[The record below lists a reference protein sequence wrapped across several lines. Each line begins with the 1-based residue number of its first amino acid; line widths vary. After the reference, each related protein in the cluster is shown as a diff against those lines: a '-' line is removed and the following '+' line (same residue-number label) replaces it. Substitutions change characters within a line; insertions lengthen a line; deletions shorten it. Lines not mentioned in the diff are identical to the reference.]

1 MFFCRLFLMEPN
13 QSLNQTAEDDMKKIK
28 EAIEVL
34 KMRGIQSLEGDLTGQ
49 LGEFMWRRI
58 EQVKKLMV
66 CKDEASAECR
76 RLMGEVT
83 MSVIMYDLIKKGLP
97 LLVDGVRSGAIKAE
111 DLPKILEG
119 INLMLEYMESLGR
132 FLLSLDEK
140 GIFKLME
147 LIATDKEFLN
157 KLNDFITKVATERA
171 KLEQLLN
178 EDREFVEKL
187 RSIAPNLPS
196 LIAT

>member
-1 MFFCRLFLMEPN
+1 MKPMQPT
-13 QSLNQTAEDDMKKIK
+13 NQTVDDEIKKIN
-28 EAIEVL
+28 ETIEVL
-34 KMRGIQSLEGDLTGQ
+34 KKRGVQSLEGDLTGQ
-49 LGEFMWRRI
+49 LEEFMRKRI
-58 EQVKKLMV
+58 EQVKKLME

-76 RLMGEVT
+76 RLIGEVT
-83 MSVIMYDLIKKGLP
+83 IGVIMYDLIKRGLP
-97 LLVDGVRSGAIKAE
+97 LLMDGVKSGVIKAE

-119 INLMLEYMESLGR
+119 INLMLEYTESLGR

-157 KLNDFITKVATERA
+157 KLNDFIAKVATERM

-178 EDREFVEKL
+178 EDREFAEKL

>member
-1 MFFCRLFLMEPN
+1 MEPA
-13 QSLNQTAEDDMKKIK
+13 QPTNQTAEDEIKKIN

-34 KMRGIQSLEGDLTGQ
+34 KMKGVQTLEGDLTGQ
-49 LGEFMWRRI
+49 LEEFMRRHI
-58 EQVKKLMV
+58 EQVKKLMR

-76 RLMGEVT
+76 KLMGEVT

-97 LLVDGVRSGAIKAE
+97 LLVDGVKSGVIKAE

-119 INLMLEYMESLGR
+119 VNLMLEYMESLGR

-157 KLNDFITKVATERA
+157 KLNDFIAKVATERA

-178 EDREFVEKL
+178 EDREFAEKL
-187 RSIAPNLPS
+187 RSIAPNLSS

>member
-1 MFFCRLFLMEPN
+1 MEPA
-13 QSLNQTAEDDMKKIK
+13 QPTNQTVDEDIKKIN
-28 EAIEVL
+28 ETIEVL
-34 KMRGIQSLEGDLTGQ
+34 KKRGVQSLEGNLTGQ
-49 LGEFMWRRI
+49 LEEFMRKHI
-58 EQVKKLMV
+58 EQVKKLME

-83 MSVIMYDLIKKGLP
+83 ISVIMYNLIKKGLP
-97 LLVDGVRSGAIKAE
+97 LLMDGVKSGVIKAE

-119 INLMLEYMESLGR
+119 INLMLEYMETLGR
-132 FLLSLDEK
+132 FLLSLDER

-157 KLNDFITKVATERA
+157 KLNDFLTKVATERA

-178 EDREFVEKL
+178 EDREFAERL
-187 RSIAPNLPS
+187 RDVIPNFGELMV
-196 LIAT
+196 L

>member
-1 MFFCRLFLMEPN
+1 MEPR
-13 QSLNQTAEDDMKKIK
+13 QPTNQTAEDDIKKIN

-34 KMRGIQSLEGDLTGQ
+34 KMKGIQSLEGDLTRQ
-49 LGEFMWRRI
+49 LEEFMRRHI
-58 EQVKKLMV
+58 EQVKKLMR
-66 CKDEASAECR
+66 CKDETSAECR

-83 MSVIMYDLIKKGLP
+83 MSVIMYDLIKRGMP
-97 LLVDGVRSGAIKAE
+97 LLIDGMKSGVVKAE

-119 INLMLEYMESLGR
+119 VSLMLEYMETLGR

-157 KLNDFITKVATERA
+157 KLNSFLAKVATEKM

-178 EDREFVEKL
+178 EDREFAEKL
-187 RSIAPNLPS
+187 RDVIPNLGELMVPQPGN
-196 LIAT
+196 

>member
-1 MFFCRLFLMEPN
+1 MEPK
-13 QSLNQTAEDDMKKIK
+13 QPTNQTADEDIKKIN

-34 KMRGIQSLEGDLTGQ
+34 KMKGVQTLEGDLTGQ
-49 LGEFMWRRI
+49 LEEFMRRHI
-58 EQVKKLMV
+58 EQVKKLME
-66 CKDEASAECR
+66 CKDEASTECR

-83 MSVIMYDLIKKGLP
+83 ISVTMYDLIKRGLP
-97 LLVDGVRSGAIKAE
+97 LLIDGVKSGVIKAE
-111 DLPKILEG
+111 KLPSILEG
-119 INLMLEYMESLGR
+119 ISLMLEYMETLGK

-157 KLNDFITKVATERA
+157 KFNDFLTKVATERA

-178 EDREFVEKL
+178 EDREFAEKL

>member
-1 MFFCRLFLMEPN
+1 MKPMQPT
-13 QSLNQTAEDDMKKIK
+13 NQTVDEDIKKIN
-28 EAIEVL
+28 ETIEVL
-34 KMRGIQSLEGDLTGQ
+34 KKRGVQSLEGDLTGQ
-49 LGEFMWRRI
+49 LEEFMKKRI
-58 EQVKKLMV
+58 EQVKKLME

-83 MSVIMYDLIKKGLP
+83 ISVIMYDLIKKGLP
-97 LLVDGVRSGAIKAE
+97 LLVDGVKSGVIKVE

-119 INLMLEYMESLGR
+119 VNLVLEYTESLGR

-157 KLNDFITKVATERA
+157 KLNDFIAKVATERA

-187 RSIAPNLPS
+187 RSITPNLPS

>member
-1 MFFCRLFLMEPN
+1 MEPA
-13 QSLNQTAEDDMKKIK
+13 QLTNQTVDEDIKKIN

-34 KMRGIQSLEGDLTGQ
+34 KMKGVQTLEGDFTGQ
-49 LGEFMWRRI
+49 LEEFMKKRI
-58 EQVKKLMV
+58 EQVKKLME

-83 MSVIMYDLIKKGLP
+83 ISVIMYDLIKKGLP
-97 LLVDGVRSGAIKAE
+97 LLMDGVKSGVIKAE

-119 INLMLEYMESLGR
+119 INLMLGYMETLGR

-147 LIATDKEFLN
+147 LIATDREFLN
-157 KLNDFITKVATERA
+157 KLNDFIAKVATERA

>member
-1 MFFCRLFLMEPN
+1 
-13 QSLNQTAEDDMKKIK
+13 
-28 EAIEVL
+28 
-34 KMRGIQSLEGDLTGQ
+34 
-49 LGEFMWRRI
+49 
-58 EQVKKLMV
+58 
-66 CKDEASAECR
+66 
-76 RLMGEVT
+76 
-83 MSVIMYDLIKKGLP
+83 MYDLIKKGLP
-97 LLVDGVRSGAIKAE
+97 LLMDGVKSGVIKAE

-119 INLMLEYMESLGR
+119 INLMLEYTESLGR

-147 LIATDKEFLN
+147 LIATDREFLN
-157 KLNDFITKVATERA
+157 KLNDFIAKVATERA

>member
-1 MFFCRLFLMEPN
+1 MLSVDCFLMEPR
-13 QSLNQTAEDDMKKIK
+13 QPTNQTAEDDIRKIN

-34 KMRGIQSLEGDLTGQ
+34 KMKGVQTLEGDLTGQ
-49 LGEFMWRRI
+49 LEEFMRRHI
-58 EQVKKLMV
+58 EQVKKLMG

-83 MSVIMYDLIKKGLP
+83 MSVIMYDLIKRGLP
-97 LLVDGVRSGAIKAE
+97 LLIDGVKSGVIKAE

-119 INLMLEYMESLGR
+119 VNLMLEYMETLGR
-132 FLLSLDEK
+132 LLLSLDEK
-140 GIFKLME
+140 GVFKLME

-157 KLNDFITKVATERA
+157 KFNDFIAKVATERA
-171 KLEQLLN
+171 KLEQVLN
-178 EDREFVEKL
+178 EDRDFVEKL

>member
-1 MFFCRLFLMEPN
+1 MEPA
-13 QSLNQTAEDDMKKIK
+13 QPTNQTAEDEIKKIN
-28 EAIEVL
+28 ETIEVL
-34 KMRGIQSLEGDLTGQ
+34 KKRGVQTLEGDLTGQ
-49 LGEFMWRRI
+49 LEEFMRKHI
-58 EQVKKLMV
+58 EQVKKLMD

-76 RLMGEVT
+76 KLMGEVT
-83 MSVIMYDLIKKGLP
+83 ISVIMYDLIKKGLP
-97 LLVDGVRSGAIKAE
+97 LLVDGVKSGVIKAE

-119 INLMLEYMESLGR
+119 VNLMLEYMESLGR

-157 KLNDFITKVATERA
+157 KLNDFIAKVATERM

>member
-1 MFFCRLFLMEPN
+1 MEPA
-13 QSLNQTAEDDMKKIK
+13 QPTNQTAEDEIKKIN
-28 EAIEVL
+28 ETIEVL
-34 KMRGIQSLEGDLTGQ
+34 KKRGVQSLEGDLTGQ
-49 LGEFMWRRI
+49 VEEFMRKRI
-58 EQVKKLMV
+58 EQVKKLME

-83 MSVIMYDLIKKGLP
+83 ISVIMYDLIKKGLP
-97 LLVDGVRSGAIKAE
+97 LLIDGVKSGVIKAE

-119 INLMLEYMESLGR
+119 INLTLEYTESLGR

-157 KLNDFITKVATERA
+157 KLNDFIAKVATERMR
-171 KLEQLLN
+171 LEQVLN
-178 EDREFVEKL
+178 EDREFAEKL
-187 RSIAPNLPS
+187 RSIVPNLSS

>member
-1 MFFCRLFLMEPN
+1 MKPA
-13 QSLNQTAEDDMKKIK
+13 QPTNQTAEDEIKKIN
-28 EAIEVL
+28 ETIEVL
-34 KMRGIQSLEGDLTGQ
+34 KKRGVQSLEGDLTGQ
-49 LGEFMWRRI
+49 VEEFMRKRI
-58 EQVKKLMV
+58 EQVKKLME

-83 MSVIMYDLIKKGLP
+83 MSVIMYDLIKRGLP
-97 LLVDGVRSGAIKAE
+97 LLMDGVKSGVIKAE

-157 KLNDFITKVATERA
+157 KLNDFIAKVATERM

>member
-1 MFFCRLFLMEPN
+1 
-13 QSLNQTAEDDMKKIK
+13 
-28 EAIEVL
+28 VL
-34 KMRGIQSLEGDLTGQ
+34 KKRGVQTLEGDLTGQ
-49 LGEFMWRRI
+49 LEEFMRKHI
-58 EQVKKLMV
+58 EQVKKLMD

-76 RLMGEVT
+76 KLMGEVT
-83 MSVIMYDLIKKGLP
+83 ISVIMYDLIKRGLP
-97 LLVDGVRSGAIKAE
+97 LLMDSVKSGVIKAE

-119 INLMLEYMESLGR
+119 INLMLEYIESLGR

-157 KLNDFITKVATERA
+157 KLNDFIAKVATERMR
-171 KLEQLLN
+171 LEQVLN
-178 EDREFVEKL
+178 EDREFAEKL

>member
-1 MFFCRLFLMEPN
+1 MEPR
-13 QSLNQTAEDDMKKIK
+13 QPTNQTAEDDMKKIN

-34 KMRGIQSLEGDLTGQ
+34 KMKGVQTLEGDLTRQ
-49 LGEFMWRRI
+49 LEEFMRRHI
-58 EQVKKLMV
+58 EQVKKLME
-66 CKDEASAECR
+66 CKDEASVECR
-76 RLMGEVT
+76 RLMSEVT
-83 MSVIMYDLIKKGLP
+83 ISVIMYDLIKRSLP
-97 LLVDGVRSGAIKAE
+97 LLIDGVKSGVIKAE

-119 INLMLEYMESLGR
+119 VNLMLGYMESLGR

-157 KLNDFITKVATERA
+157 KLNSFLAKVATERA

-178 EDREFVEKL
+178 EDSEFVEKL